1 MCHMKLRLNFWPDIQ
16 IQYEFQNL
24 YYQNIYNTGNTVA
37 EVIRNCS
44 STQMVSYIQKR
55 KETRMNDETV

>member
-16 IQYEFQNL
+16 IQYEFQSL
-24 YYQNIYNTGNTVA
+24 YYHNNTGNIVA

-44 STQMVSYIQKR
+44 CTQMVSYIQKR

>member
-1 MCHMKLRLNFWPDIQ
+1 MM
-16 IQYEFQNL
+16 
-24 YYQNIYNTGNTVA
+24 A

-44 STQMVSYIQKR
+44 STQMFSYTQKR